1 MNSILKNRKKD
12 SPKTRTKMQ
21 INANFLAK
29 GLQNRTKRPI
39 MVRIVN
45 GLKQTALTAG

>member
-1 MNSILKNRKKD
+1 MEE
-12 SPKTRTKMQ
+12 
-21 INANFLAK
+21 NANKCQFLAK

-45 GLKQTALTAG
+45 GQKQTALTAG